1 MPIQGKGSPTLC
13 SSFVRLVLASTL
25 LVAGITES
33 SLAAGPDPASQA
45 SLSMISQRGDTIGPG
60 DGRTYTWSTPSI
72 SASVGSEVA
81 SSGGAVPNS
90 ISIFVGAPSGSF
102 DDVIVNFFTP
112 NIPAQSGIGVDPTA
126 FFKGI
131 YVCTNLSP
139 STDVPGISFALSN
152 FTIPGT
158 CGSYHGKFTITT
170 IAVTTTQDPTT
181 NKPIFHLS
189 SLDVQ
194 FTVQC
199 TTAKGQVVGHLIFK
213 SAPIAGAVPYDP
225 VAAGAQR
232 DFGTCPGGT
241 TGSGTPGGGSGT
253 PGSGSGTPGSGSGG
267 GPTPTAPTIV
277 LPDTAMTS
285 SISMVNSDS
294 TSVSF
299 STFVPTTTT
308 SDVTLTATTDADD
321 LLATI
326 TPSVIKS
333 GDTGNAT
340 VTIQTTAT
348 TRAGE
353 HIVTLTADDGTVSSS
368 ASIHVT
374 VSCDPPFILGLDQP
388 KSATVSPGR
397 QTLLSV
403 KASGSGPFTYQW
415 FTGSSGLVNFPLA
428 GGTTPNFTT
437 AAINDTTSYWVRV
450 TNPCGSVDSQTAT
463 ITVPPAARWTGRR

>member
-1 MPIQGKGSPTLC
+1 
-13 SSFVRLVLASTL
+13 
-25 LVAGITES
+25 
-33 SLAAGPDPASQA
+33 
-45 SLSMISQRGDTIGPG
+45 
-60 DGRTYTWSTPSI
+60 
-72 SASVGSEVA
+72 
-81 SSGGAVPNS
+81 
-90 ISIFVGAPSGSF
+90 
-102 DDVIVNFFTP
+102 
-112 NIPAQSGIGVDPTA
+112 
-126 FFKGI
+126 
-131 YVCTNLSP
+131 
-139 STDVPGISFALSN
+139 
-152 FTIPGT
+152 
-158 CGSYHGKFTITT
+158 
-170 IAVTTTQDPTT
+170 
-181 NKPIFHLS
+181 
-189 SLDVQ
+189 
-194 FTVQC
+194 
-199 TTAKGQVVGHLIFK
+199 
-213 SAPIAGAVPYDP
+213 
-225 VAAGAQR
+225 
-232 DFGTCPGGT
+232 
-241 TGSGTPGGGSGT
+241 
-253 PGSGSGTPGSGSGG
+253 
-267 GPTPTAPTIV
+267 
-277 LPDTAMTS
+277 
-285 SISMVNSDS
+285 MVNSDS

-388 KSATVSPGR
+388 KGSTLSPGR
-397 QTLLSV
+397 TTLLSV

-428 GGTTPNFTT
+428 GGTTANFTT
-437 AAINDTTSYWVRV
+437 SAINDTTSYWVRV